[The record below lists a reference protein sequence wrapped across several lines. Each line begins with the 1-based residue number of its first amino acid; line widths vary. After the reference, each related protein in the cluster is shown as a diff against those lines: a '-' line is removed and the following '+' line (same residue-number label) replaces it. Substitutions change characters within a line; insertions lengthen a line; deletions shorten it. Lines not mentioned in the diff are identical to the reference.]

1 MARKKRK
8 SLREMQREKLKR
20 QRSITRTKP
29 NNLASQRVEKVK
41 VKVEPQKQLRGSGAK
56 RSLPPGNKGGAIKSK
71 VKPQGSVSAK
81 SAIKAAELERAK
93 QGTKGPTRTGQPSGS
108 ANRKYGA
115 NVVKGAT
122 QRALRSAA
130 FRTSAKGGAA
140 GLAMTAAE
148 IAARQGALGGKVKN
162 EFEQG
167 DARMDRF
174 LKNPLKKDTT
184 KEKTFKSKPSRKT
197 SGGNTNRR
205 GRRITSSSSK
215 PSSSKPTKSG
225 SSESAASLARK
236 QGLANNQRAAGMS
249 ADLRGSG
256 SKKATAKATSKP
268 SGGSTAKPKPKTG
281 ANDPRNASYI
291 RAAKKLNSSKTT
303 TKKDRDALVD
313 KGLSTWEKA
322 NPKLAEALEKKKAKK
337 AARRAGGTLYSGTT
351 GMSSIG

>member
-20 QRSITRTKP
+20 QRSITKTKS

-56 RSLPPGNKGGAIKSK
+56 NSLPSGSKGGDIQKTRVRRSNINKSPVNK
-71 VKPQGSVSAK
+71 TQM
-81 SAIKAAELERAK
+81 
-93 QGTKGPTRTGQPSGS
+93 GTKGGGVKPPLRLPPAGKTA
-108 ANRKYGA
+108 ANLLKNNA
-115 NVVKGAT
+115 VT
-122 QRALRSAA
+122 RSAG
-130 FRTSAKGGAA
+130 SKLGSI
-140 GLAMTAAE
+140 GL
-148 IAARQGALGGKVKN
+148 ALGGIATA
-162 EFEQG
+162 Q
-167 DARMDRF
+167 DLAAS
-174 LKNPLKKDTT
+174 LKRGEGYASLPGHISRALKGNNNNKTT
-184 KEKTFKSKPSRKT
+184 SKQT
-197 SGGNTNRR
+197 TNKR

-249 ADLRGSG
+249 ADLRGSV
-256 SKKATAKATSKP
+256 SKKATAKPTTKP
-268 SGGSTAKPKPKTG
+268 SGGSTTKPKPKTR

-291 RAAKKLNSSKTT
+291 SSAKKLNSSKTT
-303 TKKDRDALVD
+303 TKKDRDALRD
-313 KGLSTWEKA
+313 KGLSTWAKA
-322 NPKLAEALEKKKAKK
+322 NPKLAKALEKKKAKK